1 MIYCIVML
9 VCFVAT
15 YLLGVIIGRKSV
27 RMDYETEKNS

>member
-15 YLLGVIIGRKSV
+15 YFLGVVIGIKV
-27 RMDYETEKNS
+27 AKMDKR